1 VNQLQR
7 VFEYNGNQVRIVVKD
22 GEPWFVAKDVCNILE
37 LDNSRQALTRLD
49 DDEKGTVILNDGT
62 PGNPNMAIVN
72 EPGLYSLILAS
83 RKPEAKMFKRWI
95 THEVLP
101 SIRKHGLYATEET
114 VENMLNNPDF
124 AIALLTKFK
133 EERTARI
140 EAEKTVT
147 ILTHVNK
154 TYTATEIAKELG
166 FKSAIAFN
174 KDLADKKIQFK
185 QNDTWVLYSRYADR
199 GYTEIKQAVLD
210 NGKIVYDR
218 RWTQIGREFLLK
230 LYESER
236 RGLAEYF
243 NGPVFKI
250 KPVSLGGSSSEAI
263 HEVYE

>member
-1 VNQLQR
+1 MNQLQR
-7 VFEYNGNQVRIVVKD
+7 VFEYNGNQVRTIIKD
-22 GEPWFVAKDVCNILE
+22 GEPWFVAKDVCDVLE
-37 LDNSRQALTRLD
+37 INHHRDAVSRLD
-49 DDEKGTVILNDGT
+49 DDERGSVIVDT
-62 PGNPNMAIVN
+62 PGGSQAMAAVN
-72 EPGLYSLILAS
+72 EPGLYGLILGS

-166 FKSAIAFN
+166 LKSAIALN
-174 KDLADKKIQFK
+174 KDLSEKKIQFK
-185 QNDTWVLYSRYADR
+185 QNDTWVLYSRYADQ

-230 LYESER
+230 LYELER
-236 RGLAEYF
+236 RGI
-243 NGPVFKI
+243 V
-250 KPVSLGGSSSEAI
+250 
-263 HEVYE
+263 

>member
-1 VNQLQR
+1 MNQLQR
-7 VFEYNGNQVRIVVKD
+7 VFEYNGNQVRTVVKD
-22 GEPWFVAKDVCNILE
+22 GEPWFVAADVCTVLE
-37 LDNSRQALTRLD
+37 LAGDAGQHVRRLD
-49 DDEKGTVILNDGT
+49 DDERTLILIQ
-62 PGNPNMAIVN
+62 GNGGERQAWIVN
-72 EPGLYSLILAS
+72 EPGLYGLILGS
-83 RKPEAKMFKRWI
+83 RKPEAKMFKRWVK
-95 THEVLP
+95 HEVLP

-166 FKSAIAFN
+166 LKSAIALN
-174 KDLADKKIQFK
+174 KDLSDKKIQFK
-185 QNDTWVLYSRYADR
+185 QNDTWVLYSRYADQ
-199 GYTEIKQAVLD
+199 GYAEIKQTVLD
-210 NGKIVYDR
+210 NGKIIYDR

-236 RGLAEYF
+236 REI
-243 NGPVFKI
+243 V
-250 KPVSLGGSSSEAI
+250 
-263 HEVYE
+263 